1 MGLLRVWILS
11 VAPAHVVATIP
22 SVSDPAGIPALIG
35 AISHLHDCGARWVES
50 VAVHQ
55 T

>member
-22 SVSDPAGIPALIG
+22 PVSDPAGIPALIG
-35 AISHLHDCGARWVES
+35 AIRHMHGCEARWVE
-50 VAVHQ
+50 
-55 T
+55 